1 LVNTAAH
8 LLVRVPHGKNLAIIV
23 GDHTYLQNAD
33 LKNQSAIHATR
44 KATLLK
50 AAAVHNLQCKNKN
63 RLLVPQC
70 NNKFT
75 ANLTLLIK

>member
-8 LLVRVPHGKNLAIIV
+8 LLIRVPHRKNLAIIV

-33 LKNQSAIHATR
+33 LKNQYSIHATR

-50 AAAVHNLQCKNKN
+50 SAAVHNRNKN
-63 RLLVPQC
+63 RLLAPQH
-70 NNKFT
+70 NDDKV
-75 ANLTLLIK
+75 AAKLILLTK